1 MCAPGYHDNVFVAT
15 HALGGHIVF
24 MIAYIYIYIYIAI
37 YILFWFL
44 QLIPASI
51 YLTEDLGS
59 SEFPTLAGKFECLD
73 TAGAGTSYK
82 VEDETKENIPTL
94 PYGHHP
100 SSSSQVNLGGF
111 GSFRCNSSG
120 GINNLPPSN
129 R

>member
-1 MCAPGYHDNVFVAT
+1 MKTMCPPGYHHSVFVAT

-24 MIAYIYIYIYIAI
+24 MIAYIYVAI
-37 YILFWFL
+37 YILFRFL

-51 YLTEDLGS
+51 YLTEDFGS

-73 TAGAGTSYK
+73 TAGAGTFYK

-100 SSSSQVNLGGF
+100 SSSSQVNLGGS